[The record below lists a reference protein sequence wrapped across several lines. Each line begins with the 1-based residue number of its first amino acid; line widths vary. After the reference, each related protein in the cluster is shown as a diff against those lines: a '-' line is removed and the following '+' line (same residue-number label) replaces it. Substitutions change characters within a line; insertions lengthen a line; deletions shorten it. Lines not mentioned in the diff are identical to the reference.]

1 MKIKNAKY
9 LQEKKIE
16 AKRILKS
23 IARHWFKIH
32 KVKKITY
39 ASGLYGHAYVKER
52 KIHIPPPTT
61 RKRMYIIAHELG
73 HLACNHI
80 SSKKRFIE
88 EYEAERYAHNLM
100 RQFHIKVPRAMTVR
114 AKNYV
119 NNKILQAMA
128 RGLSTPIP
136 REINAWTTS

>member
-1 MKIKNAKY
+1 MKEKNVKY
-9 LQEKKIE
+9 LQEKKLE

-32 KVKKITY
+32 KVKN
-39 ASGLYGHAYVKER
+39 
-52 KIHIPPPTT
+52 IHIPPPTT

-80 SSKKRFIE
+80 QNKKRFIE

-100 RQFHIKVPRAMTVR
+100 RQFHIKIPRPMTAR
-114 AKNYV
+114 AKRYV
-119 NNKILQAMA
+119 ERKISQARS
-128 RGLSTPIP
+128 RGLKAPVP
-136 REINAWTTS
+136 REINLWLR

>member
-1 MKIKNAKY
+1 MKEKNVKY
-9 LQEKKIE
+9 LQEKKLE

-39 ASGLYGHAYVKER
+39 AKGLYGHAYVKKR
-52 KIHIPPPTT
+52 SIHIPPPTT

-80 SSKKRFIE
+80 QNKKRFIE

-100 RQFHIKVPRAMTVR
+100 RQFHIKIPRPMTAR
-114 AKNYV
+114 AKRYV
-119 NNKILQAMA
+119 ERKISQARS
-128 RGLSTPIP
+128 RGLKAPVP
-136 REINAWTTS
+136 REINLWLR